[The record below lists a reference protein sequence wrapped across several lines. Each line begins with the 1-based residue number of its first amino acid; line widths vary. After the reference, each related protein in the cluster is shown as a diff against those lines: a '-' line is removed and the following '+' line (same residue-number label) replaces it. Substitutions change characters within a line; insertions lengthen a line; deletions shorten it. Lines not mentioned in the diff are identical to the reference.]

1 MLSYVFCKQCAIKTW
16 TWTIMSFFVFKEQQ
30 ESQKAETTTSTQ
42 ALSFASLV
50 DQERGGKRPWL
61 RLITWPSTIWVAYL
75 FPFYLQIYSANSL
88 VSAWLYTR
96 LPTTRRGLFHTFTV
110 MLPFSPNLDPANSK
124 KFLFPF
130 WSITQTMFVNTW
142 QFKARRTAV
151 QNIETISRKSNR
163 MISVAVPR
171 PFSL

>member
-1 MLSYVFCKQCAIKTW
+1 MKKW
-16 TWTIMSFFVFKEQQ
+16 
-30 ESQKAETTTSTQ
+30 AEKIRKK
-42 ALSFASLV
+42 LSFWTRKVSTALWSPIHRINHHPV
-50 DQERGGKRPWL
+50 DKAQFRRRTQRGGKRPWL